1 GRVRARQRRRLRHEV
16 LRQAVRSVPEAAQ
29 DGGVRG
35 DGDRPGER
43 TAHHPSPRRPDLGRG
58 RGRTGRR
65 VLFFT
70 ADGEGGCVMT
80 ELRRILLAEDDP
92 NDVELTLAALGEN
105 RLANEVIVVND
116 GTEVMDY
123 LQIRGRFADRARGN
137 PAVVLLDIKMPKL
150 DGLEVLKRM
159 KQDQALSTIP
169 VVMLTSSREE
179 RDLVE
184 SYRLGVNAYVVKP
197 VDFQEFVDA
206 VKNLGLFW
214 AVVNQPPP
222 ASLRKSA

>member
-1 GRVRARQRRRLRHEV
+1 MVTDLR
-16 LRQAVRSVPEAAQ
+16 
-29 DGGVRG
+29 
-35 DGDRPGER
+35 
-43 TAHHPSPRRPDLGRG
+43 T
-58 RGRTGRR
+58 
-65 VLFFT
+65 
-70 ADGEGGCVMT
+70 
-80 ELRRILLAEDDP
+80 ILLAEDDP

-105 RLANEVIVVND
+105 HLANEVIVVND

-123 LQIRGRFADRARGN
+123 LQRKGRFADRARGN
-137 PAVVLLDIKMPKL
+137 PGVVLLDIKMPRL

-159 KQDQALSTIP
+159 KEDERLRGIP

-179 RDLVE
+179 RDLIE

-222 ASLRKSA
+222 ASLKKIA